1 MQFRSID
8 VCSLFVF
15 TVLKIHPVGCSIEQQ
30 QQQKRQKKKKNATTA
45 TETK

>member
-15 TVLKIHPVGCSIEQQ
+15 TILKIHPIRCSIE
-30 QQQKRQKKKKNATTA
+30 QKRQKKKNLTTA